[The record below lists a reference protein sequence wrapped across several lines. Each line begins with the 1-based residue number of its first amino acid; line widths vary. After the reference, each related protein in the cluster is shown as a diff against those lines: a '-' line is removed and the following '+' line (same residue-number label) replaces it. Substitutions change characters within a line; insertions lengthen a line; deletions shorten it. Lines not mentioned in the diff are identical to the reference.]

1 MGLVAIS
8 PTMMTLRQILN
19 RLSPTR
25 RRAIA
30 RRSAELIAETQAHQ
44 ATASD
49 AQVQAAAE
57 KMLRERRRLLERLAR

>member
-1 MGLVAIS
+1 
-8 PTMMTLRQILN
+8 MTTLAHILK
-19 RLSPTR
+19 RLSPSR

-57 KMLRERRRLLERLAR
+57 KILRERRRPLERFAR